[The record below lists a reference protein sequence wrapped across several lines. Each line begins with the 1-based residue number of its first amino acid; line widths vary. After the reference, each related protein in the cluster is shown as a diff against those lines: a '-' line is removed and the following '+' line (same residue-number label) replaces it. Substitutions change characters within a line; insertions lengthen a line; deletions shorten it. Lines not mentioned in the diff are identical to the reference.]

1 MEVENKTREI
11 TPLYKKSH
19 AMSHDKQKSSKKEN
33 KKIKS
38 IYLKKNLAH
47 NMVEKKIKE
56 NSSKKKAPVRS
67 QKNWAK
73 GVRKDTLK
81 SIVSAVVTCSS
92 LCLKDAGSNP
102 GNANRQKQVV

>member
-38 IYLKKNLAH
+38 IYLKKNLAQIGRASCRER
-47 NMVEKKIKE
+47 V
-56 NSSKKKAPVRS
+56 
-67 QKNWAK
+67 
-73 GVRKDTLK
+73 
-81 SIVSAVVTCSS
+81 
-92 LCLKDAGSNP
+92 
-102 GNANRQKQVV
+102 